1 MKTMNYE
8 SSKWSREAIDDVPVD
23 EEELARRRKRR
34 RIIIAVVLI
43 LLVVVAAWFMMRQS
57 GGAPAE
63 QKGPPAKAAGRGGQM
78 PAVTFVVPG
87 RQQVPIMISATGSL
101 AAVRDMPVGIAGE
114 GGRVVRVLVEPG
126 QSVRAGQVLAIVDR
140 SVQSQTAAQLAAQ
153 IDVARADLQLAQ
165 NNLQRAE
172 SLVGR
177 GFISRA
183 DLDQKRATR
192 DAAAARV
199 RVAVAQLNATRA
211 QIGRLDIRA
220 PTNGLV
226 LTRSIEAGQIVGA
239 GSGALFRI
247 AAGGEME
254 LLAELPQ
261 SDLARL
267 SVGAV
272 VQVTPVGSTNVYPG
286 AVRLVEPVVN
296 PQSRQGIA
304 RIRVPLNNEIRPGG
318 FASAQIQAGTLN
330 VPLLPDSAVQSDS
343 RGTFVYIL
351 NANDE
356 VVRRDVVTGQVSDT
370 GVAIVQGLNGDE
382 RVVQV
387 AGAFLNPGQKVRP
400 ERAPAAR

>member
-8 SSKWSREAIDDVPVD
+8 SRKWCREAIDDVPVD
-23 EEELARRRKRR
+23 EEELARKRKRR

-43 LLVVVAAWFMMRQS
+43 LLIVVAAWFMMGR

-63 QKGPPAKAAGRGGQM
+63 GQKGPAAKGGRAGQM
-78 PAVTFVVPG
+78 PAVTFIVPV
-87 RQQVPIMISATGSL
+87 RQEVPIMISATGSL

-153 IDVARADLQLAQ
+153 VDVARADLQLAQ

-199 RVAVAQLNATRA
+199 RVAIAQLNATRA

-267 SVGAV
+267 SVGAL

-318 FASAQIQAGTLN
+318 FASAQIQAGMQR